1 VSAKR
6 KDTGAKKDGSSIEFV
21 GEESARWGTAL
32 GMELA
37 SRDRMGRPA
46 RELHA
51 EHRSRV
57 IW

>member
-1 VSAKR
+1 MFF
-6 KDTGAKKDGSSIEFV
+6 GSSIEFV

-37 SRDRMGRPA
+37 SRDRIGRPA

-51 EHRSRV
+51 ERRSRV